1 MDDIAFG
8 KKSLWCD
15 VFEAAEILGVADYRV
30 RRACHRGEIP
40 FKRFGRRFLIPRS
53 ALAPKTASIE
63 QVS

>member
-1 MDDIAFG
+1 MTQFG

-40 FKRFGRRFLIPRS
+40 FKRFGRSFLIPRS
-53 ALAPKTASIE
+53 ALVPETASFE
-63 QVS
+63 KVS